1 MRLRKKES
9 AVQDIDISPLI
20 DMVFILLI
28 FFMVSTTFVKDMQL
42 EIDRPQASTQ
52 TAASTKA
59 IRVYIDNTGD
69 VYLNGE
75 AVRTWVLQGLLK
87 DQLRASSQKSVLVVT
102 DSKVPAGQLVEVVD
116 QCKLAGAKDVG
127 VATQIEAGGI
137 TG

>member
-75 AVRTWVLQGLLK
+75 AVSTWVLQGLLK